1 MGKLVIS
8 VFISVLLSGCMTVGL
23 SFEPKKIEQIV
34 IGKTTPDDLKNMLG
48 EPWRVGLEDGKLTW
62 TYGEYS
68 YYLFAPADTKDLVV
82 RFQNGVVKSYT
93 FNSTDHADVKM

>member
-1 MGKLVIS
+1 MGKFVIS
-8 VFISVLLSGCMTVGL
+8 ILASVLLAGCMTVGMG
-23 SFEPKKIEQIV
+23 FEQQHIQQIV
-34 IGKTTPDDLKNMLG
+34 IGKTTPEDLKSMLG
-48 EPWRVGLEDGKLTW
+48 EPWRVGLEDGKPTW

-93 FNSTDHADVKM
+93 FNSTNHADVKM